1 MFLRNI
7 IGLKPLWQATPLMR
21 GMQATRP
28 VSEPGKGLRQA
39 LGQMSQPLLEEDVQ
53 FFYRANACIVL
64 QGGLYQYIYIYICT
78 YRNCLY
84 LVTQIYHENL

>member
-64 QGGLYQYIYIYICT
+64 QGGLYQYIYICT